1 MVEHHISKESPQRVQ
16 AERVIEAISKGQ
28 GKITKEDRETLI
40 SALRISYSSLDA
52 KYRRVRVFA
61 NVLWAATGLSVL
73 GAAALATWGAF
84 DEQTLSLCFENRD
97 VPIENEDL
105 EGDATTQNVVVCP
118 TGEQQADPDMNFPDD
133 YANRLDVFSVELAG
147 LVGAALTTVSSLRK
161 IHDDHN
167 APYTL
172 PLAAATLKLPLGAI
186 SAFAGILFISG
197 GFLPGLSAL
206 DSPIQIIAWAIVF
219 GASQQFVT
227 HIIDRQ
233 AQVTL
238 SDVQRTPDSSPPRRS
253 NT

>member
-1 MVEHHISKESPQRVQ
+1 MVEHHISKDSPQRVQ
-16 AERVIEAISKGQ
+16 AERAIDAISKDQ
-28 GKITKEDRETLI
+28 GKIPERDRETLI
-40 SALRISYSSLDA
+40 SALGASYSSLDA

-61 NVLWAATGLSVL
+61 NVLWAATFLSL
-73 GAAALATWGAF
+73 ISAAALAIWGAF
-84 DEQTLSLCFENRD
+84 DERTLSLCFENRD
-97 VPIENEDL
+97 VPIKKDSTAEN
-105 EGDATTQNVVVCP
+105 VIVCP
-118 TGEQQADPDMNFPDD
+118 TGEHLPKKDMHFSDA
-133 YANRLDVFSVELAG
+133 YANRLDVLSVELAG
-147 LVGAALTTVSSLRK
+147 LTGAALTTVSSLRK
-161 IHDDHN
+161 IHDDHS

-186 SAFAGILFISG
+186 SAFAGVLFIGG

-238 SDVQRTPDSSPPRRS
+238 SDVQRPPDPPPSRPPVR
-253 NT
+253 